1 MFLTKTYKLY
11 SFSVFNNEK
20 SMKIIE
26 NFETNEF
33 YIWKRNGKHSKLEL
47 VRRNYV
53 FCRNEKNMLLS
64 PTEHAE
70 VNSFCEVKRSL
81 IFCPMICPGMD
92 HPVYIDVGEIVM
104 LAR

>member
-1 MFLTKTYKLY
+1 MKLPTCTI
-11 SFSVFNNEK
+11 SVFNNEK

-33 YIWKRNGKHSKLEL
+33 YVWNRNGKHSKLEL
-47 VRRNYV
+47 VRQNYV

-81 IFCPMICPGMD
+81 IFCPMIHGS
-92 HPVYIDVGEIVM
+92 
-104 LAR
+104 